1 MRLYDTM
8 ILIKFENP
16 TEAPEF
22 YVIFSLQMRPDKT
35 IQDIIQDGGKYFMP
49 SVSLDC
55 VIFGF
60 HENELKVLLLKMRN
74 MDQWALPGGFI
85 YKDEDIEDAATRV
98 LRERTGLHDIFL
110 QQFKVFGLP
119 NRSDKKHHLNIMKKD
134 GIKVGKDHWLIQ
146 RFITVGFYALVD
158 FAVVI
163 PEPDMNSVSCEWHE
177 IHSITEL
184 FMDHKHILDN
194 ALETLRLQLNHQ
206 PIGYNLLP
214 QKFTMPELQKLYE
227 TILDKKLD
235 RRNFQRRMNS
245 FGFVKRLKETRKGGA
260 HKAPFLYSF
269 DLRKYKKAL
278 QEGLQGGW

>member
-1 MRLYDTM
+1 MKQTRLTQN
-8 ILIKFENP
+8 LVLE
-16 TEAPEF
+16 
-22 YVIFSLQMRPDKT
+22 
-35 IQDIIQDGGKYFMP
+35 GGKYFMP
-49 SVSLDC
+49 SLSLDC

-60 HENELKVLLLKMRN
+60 HDNELKVLLLKMKHA
-74 MDQWALPGGFI
+74 DEWALPGGFI

-110 QQFKVFGLP
+110 QQFHVFGKP
-119 NRSDKKHHLNIMKKD
+119 ERADKKYHLTRLKKG
-134 GIKVGKDHWLIQ
+134 GITISKDNWIIQ
-146 RFITVGFYALVD
+146 RFITVGYYALVD
-158 FAVVI
+158 FAFVT
-163 PEPDMNSVSCEWHE
+163 PEPDLGSVACEWHD
-177 IHSITEL
+177 IHTITEL
-184 FMDHKHILDN
+184 FMDHKNILDK

-235 RRNFQRRMNS
+235 RRNFQRRITG

-260 HKAPFLYSF
+260 HKAPYLYSF

-278 QEGLQGGW
+278 QDGLQGGW

>member
-1 MRLYDTM
+1 MKQTRLTQN
-8 ILIKFENP
+8 LVLE
-16 TEAPEF
+16 
-22 YVIFSLQMRPDKT
+22 
-35 IQDIIQDGGKYFMP
+35 GGKYFMP
-49 SVSLDC
+49 SLSLDC

-60 HENELKVLLLKMRN
+60 HDNELKVLLLKMKHA
-74 MDQWALPGGFI
+74 DEWALPGGFI

-110 QQFKVFGLP
+110 QQFHVFGKP
-119 NRSDKKHHLNIMKKD
+119 GRADKKYHLSRLKKG
-134 GIKVGKDHWLIQ
+134 GITVSKDNWILQ
-146 RFITVGFYALVD
+146 RFITVGYYALVD
-158 FAVVI
+158 FAFVT
-163 PEPDMNSVSCEWHE
+163 PEPDLGSVACEWHD
-177 IHSITEL
+177 IHTITEL
-184 FMDHKHILDN
+184 FMDHKNILDK

-235 RRNFQRRMNS
+235 RRNFQRRITG

-260 HKAPFLYSF
+260 HKAPYLYSF

-278 QEGLQGGW
+278 QDGLQGGW